1 MDNPLAV
8 LSQIFTVT
16 GPVFISTSYEANLRS
31 VLRDLARNPLII
43 SVAAGLL
50 ASSAQLS
57 LPSWLLVSGE
67 YFGSVTLPVAL
78 ICVGGSLSLGAFID
92 SGRVA
97 ISASLLKVLWLPLI
111 FTTLAWLLGFEGRE
125 LGLLF
130 LLASR
135 TFPGP

>member
-57 LPSWLLVSGE
+57 LP
-67 YFGSVTLPVAL
+67 
-78 ICVGGSLSLGAFID
+78 
-92 SGRVA
+92 
-97 ISASLLKVLWLPLI
+97 LI